1 MKVEMFISSRRP
13 SDVEPGPRDLAWPG
27 RMVLLPIGSAG
38 ALSVR
43 VDTTNGAPRLLVDGK
58 PVRARMF
65 FGIPGS
71 APIAIAA
78 GPRQMSFD
86 FNGQREL
93 RDRDDALSIW
103 NQGGDG

>member
-1 MKVEMFISSRRP
+1 MKVEMFISARRP
-13 SDVEPGPRDLAWPG
+13 KAWNLGRVIWPG
-27 RMVLLPIGSAG
+27 LVAMVLLPIGSAG

-86 FNGQREL
+86 FNASESSATATMHFRF
-93 RDRDDALSIW
+93 R